1 MKLENIRTNFS
12 FMEEEEKRQFFLTHF
27 DSRKFDLESTQ
38 LVEVKTKQSKK
49 SSYKKKN
56 DTLTVTPEQ
65 LEMLKLLGLV

>member
-27 DSRKFDLESTQ
+27 DNRKFDLESTQ

-49 SSYKKKN
+49 SSSKKKN